1 MIQIQTPDEEAT
13 NYNTPPGV
21 LYATIDLLYA
31 TTGLFYATM
40 DFFYAT
46 TDLLYA
52 TSLPV
57 DEQVSQFRTFQ
68 LTPEWQFLL
77 HSVHLF

>member
-1 MIQIQTPDEEAT
+1 MAT
-13 NYNTPPGV
+13 NYNTPPSV

-31 TTGLFYATM
+31 TIHLL
-40 DFFYAT
+40 YAT

-52 TSLPV
+52 TSLHV